1 MKRNEWKKPSL
12 SSLVVLAG
20 VLALAS
26 TTAQAGLYD
35 NGKVLATSGVSMTD
49 GAAGGGITPWAVIA
63 GYETNQGINGSMH
76 YTYTYLPNYTLSSLG
91 AAIGFYDRFELSYA
105 YDILPT
111 GSTFDTVG
119 LLTNTLSTAGV
130 VPDTGIDPFN
140 TAIRMDIFGAKLRLF
155 GESIYDS
162 DSLIPQVS
170 LGGFYKV
177 NHNKALL
184 NTLLANK
191 AKDYEA
197 YLVATKIFFPLDLL
211 VNVTVRY
218 TSANQTG
225 LTGFGGPTE
234 NKKEFRPEVS
244 LAYLLAKNTA
254 IGAEWAKH
262 GNNVSGRGVKLGG
275 IDTTQVGAISDAL
288 DDVLGGVG
296 LPNPVA
302 GLLSSSNGTLTQHE
316 SDWYDVFFAYFPNK
330 NISFV
335 FAYANLGN
343 ITLTPNQTGAY
354 FSVQANF

>member
-1 MKRNEWKKPSL
+1 MTQNEWNQKTSHVAVVMLL
-12 SSLVVLAG
+12 SA
-20 VLALAS
+20 LALAS
-26 TTAQAGLYD
+26 TTAQAGVYD
-35 NGKVLATSGVSMTD
+35 VGKVLATSGVSVTD

-63 GYETNQGINGSMH
+63 GYETNQGINGAMH

-91 AAIGFYDRFELSYA
+91 ASIGFYDRLELSYA

-111 GSTFDTVG
+111 GSTFNTVG
-119 LLTNTLSTAGV
+119 LLANTLSGTGAAA
-130 VPDTGIDPFN
+130 DTGIEPFN
-140 TAIRMDIFGAKLRLF
+140 TSIRMDVFGAKLRLF

-162 DSLIPQVS
+162 DNLIPQVS

-184 NTLLANK
+184 NTLLADK
-191 AKDYEA
+191 SKDYEA

-211 VNVTVRY
+211 VSATVRY

-225 LTGFGGPTE
+225 LTGFGGP
-234 NKKEFRPEVS
+234 NKSKREFRPEVS
-244 LAYLLAKNTA
+244 MAYLLAKNTA
-254 IGAEWAKH
+254 IGAEYAKH
-262 GNNVSGRGVKLGG
+262 GRNVSGRGVNVGG

-288 DDVLGGVG
+288 TAAG

-302 GLLSSSNGTLTQHE
+302 GLLSSSNGTLTQQE
-316 SDWYDVFFAYFPNK
+316 SDWYDVFLAYFPNK

>member
-1 MKRNEWKKPSL
+1 MKRNERNQKLSL
-12 SSLVVLAG
+12 SPLIVLAG
-20 VLALAS
+20 VLALTHTA
-26 TTAQAGLYD
+26 AQAGVYD
-35 NGKVLATSGVSMTD
+35 DGKVLATSGVSVTD

-63 GYETNQGINGSMH
+63 GYETNQGINGAMH

-91 AAIGFYDRFELSYA
+91 ASIGFYDRLELSYA

-111 GSTFDTVG
+111 GSTFNTVG
-119 LLTNTLSTAGV
+119 LLANTLSTATGGGV
-130 VPDTGIDPFN
+130 ADTGIEPFN
-140 TAIRMDIFGAKLRLF
+140 TSIRMDVFGAKLRLI

-162 DSLIPQVS
+162 DNLMPQVS

-211 VNVTVRY
+211 VSATVRY
-218 TSANQTG
+218 TAANQTG
-225 LTGFGGPTE
+225 LTGFGGP
-234 NKKEFRPEVS
+234 NKNKREFRPEVS
-244 LAYLLAKNTA
+244 FAYLLAKNTA

-262 GNNVSGRGVKLGG
+262 GDNVSGRGVNVGG
-275 IDTTQVGAISDAL
+275 IDTTQLGAISGAIDNL
-288 DDVLGGVG
+288 G
-296 LPNPVA
+296 LPNPVG
-302 GLLSSSNGTLTQHE
+302 GLLSSTNGTLTQQE
-316 SDWYDVFFAYFPNK
+316 SDWFDVFLAYFPNK